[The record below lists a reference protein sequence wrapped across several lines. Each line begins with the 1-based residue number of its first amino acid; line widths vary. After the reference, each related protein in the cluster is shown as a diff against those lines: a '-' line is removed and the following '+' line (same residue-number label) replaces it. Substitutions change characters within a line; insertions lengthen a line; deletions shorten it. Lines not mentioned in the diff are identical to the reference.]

1 MTVAVHQSIPVV
13 WERATV
19 IVILTALGILS
30 VDRTTVLSSQE
41 VSGNPRMIAV
51 QVILQKNGTISIQ
64 SLNILF
70 RSCRLASDV
79 FKWPSTECTCVVE
92 RTRTPYRY
100 GHVAVSLLYL

>member
-19 IVILTALGILS
+19 IAILTALGILS

-51 QVILQKNGTISIQ
+51 QVILHN
-64 SLNILF
+64 
-70 RSCRLASDV
+70 
-79 FKWPSTECTCVVE
+79 
-92 RTRTPYRY
+92 
-100 GHVAVSLLYL
+100 